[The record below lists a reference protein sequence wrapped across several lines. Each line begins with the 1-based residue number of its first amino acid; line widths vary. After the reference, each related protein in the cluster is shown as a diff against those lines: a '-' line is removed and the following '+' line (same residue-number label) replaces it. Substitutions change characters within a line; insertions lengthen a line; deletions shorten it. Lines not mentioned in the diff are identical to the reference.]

1 MLCAFIADREGKVT
15 IMIRTFNELIKRP
28 TFEERFAYLLLGGK
42 VGELTFG
49 YDRWLNQNLYHSN
62 KDWKKARR
70 DAIIRDLGCDLACKD
85 HAIPDNVRI
94 VVHHMNPISKEDI
107 IYGSDFLLN
116 LDYLITTID
125 ATHQAIHYGDKSYIQ
140 RIQVIERSPNDT
152 CPWR

>member
-1 MLCAFIADREGKVT
+1 MALVERAIM
-15 IMIRTFNELIKRP
+15 MIRTFDELIKRS
-28 TFEERFAYLLLGGK
+28 TFEERFEYLMLGGK

-62 KDWKKARR
+62 KDWKKVRR
-70 DAIIRDLGCDLACKD
+70 DAIIRDLGCDLACED
-85 HAIPDNVRI
+85 HLIPDDVRI
-94 VVHHMNPISKEDI
+94 IVHHMNPISKEDI

-125 ATHQAIHYGDKSYIQ
+125 ATHQAIHYGDKSYLH
-140 RIQVIERSPNDT
+140 RIQVVERLPNDT